1 MGTGKSVD
9 LNVYWQLRNL
19 GFEESIALK
28 AASKFPEDICKAQN
42 YILNNSTRSNKMP
55 KFIDKCE
62 STEKCESI
70 KRMISILKYQ
80 CTNNIDINASELLSK
95 SFLILNDYHH
105 ILDHHLN
112 EDNISK
118 TKSDEQFTYILNE
131 INFKCELIT
140 CNRYI
145 RNNRQRETRKLD
157 YDCNLSMY
165 VDLLDTIHCLFLHS
179 TDTGYR
185 IIPQSL
191 NTIIKMWPHIN
202 DDHDNKLNNN
212 HNLSYDKETVQ
223 LKAYLS
229 QKRKLLQAVKGTYRL
244 YNNKFM
250 TPIMSQCNA
259 NLIDTDEKKFENCDI
274 NASTFGEFWGGSNG
288 SLIMIKYESMKEE
301 LLNNKLYP
309 LQLNQFQLSMKKA
322 QKFIKT
328 EKAKQTILWASVW
341 NDPMKY
347 EIQMTIDHHDHLNVN
362 GQNEYIHISLEQLL
376 VIIIYCDWTDLCSKF
391 GESFRKKS
399 LCESMES
406 VKNRNKEFAICSRLL
421 RESVEYFGDRGFG
434 ELKYLTD
441 SIPRPLIQRRLNI
454 YNEIRGPF
462 FCGLSFLMV
471 MPHINIELCG
481 PTSTSLQI
489 EVAAR
494 FAGAYGTLLQL
505 NNNGTQYHGQLTGFP
520 CSWVSQY
527 PQEDE
532 IIFCGGGNK
541 IQIESVINMITN
553 ENWLPQFIPLFLF
566 DCMISDGVLTDKY
579 NKQQIIDAYVEMN
592 KLI

>member
-301 LLNNKLYP
+301 LLNNKIFSVEKTAFDSAYAKGIFLLKESLKIKRIKSIKGNEIEIY
-309 LQLNQFQLSMKKA
+309 NILSVICYTDFDTLCFNFGQTFRRNSENNSSESVA
-322 QKFIKT
+322 DSQREFWHWSQKLI
-328 EKAKQTILWASVW
+328 QTINCYGTIINESNITKLYHGINLLYFDNFITEFIAPVSTSTRLEIALMLT
-341 NDPMKY
+341 NDDGLILELGKY
-347 EIQMTIDHHDHLNVN
+347 EKSNNIKYFNCSFVSCYA
-362 GQNEYIHISLEQLL
+362 NEYERLFISP
-376 VIIIYCDWTDLCSKF
+376 ID
-391 GESFRKKS
+391 
-399 LCESMES
+399 
-406 VKNRNKEFAICSRLL
+406 KNMKH
-421 RESVEYFGDRGFG
+421 
-434 ELKYLTD
+434 YL
-441 SIPRPLIQRRLNI
+441 RLN
-454 YNEIRGPF
+454 
-462 FCGLSFLMV
+462 
-471 MPHINIELCG
+471 
-481 PTSTSLQI
+481 
-489 EVAAR
+489 
-494 FAGAYGTLLQL
+494 
-505 NNNGTQYHGQLTGFP
+505 
-520 CSWVSQY
+520 
-527 PQEDE
+527 
-532 IIFCGGGNK
+532 
-541 IQIESVINMITN
+541 
-553 ENWLPQFIPLFLF
+553 
-566 DCMISDGVLTDKY
+566 
-579 NKQQIIDAYVEMN
+579 
-592 KLI
+592 